1 MKLTD
6 PITSVK
12 GVGDKTAA
20 LYHKLNIYTVY
31 DLITHYPREY
41 EEWQDITSVSD
52 IQVNQVQAIH
62 ATVISVP
69 QTLHVKRNMSITTVH
84 VKDSTGQCD
93 LAYFNM
99 PYIKNN
105 LQPGKQYILRGQ
117 AVMRRNV
124 LTLEHPKIITGEE
137 FIKHLHT
144 LTPIYS
150 TTKGLTVQAI
160 AKTVRNALDELA
172 FYDYFPDFMRT
183 EYDLPEYA
191 QAMRDIHFP
200 ENRTALIAAVKGLYL
215 KNFSSLSFL
224 L

>member
-150 TTKGLTVQAI
+150 TTNGLTVQAI
-160 AKTVRNALDELA
+160 AKTV
-172 FYDYFPDFMRT
+172 
-183 EYDLPEYA
+183 
-191 QAMRDIHFP
+191 
-200 ENRTALIAAVKGLYL
+200 L
-215 KNFSSLSFL
+215 KCPG
-224 L
+224 